1 MMRWNFDEEE
11 TNYEKPFT
19 KGERYTLVVDRAE
32 EGESKEKSTPFL
44 KLHLKTEDGRNA
56 YDRTLWLTN
65 KAMFHAKPWFKALGF
80 PDKGE
85 VDIPVDQLG
94 GIRLTAEC
102 GYKKS
107 DDGTKEYLE
116 WGKPEPVTI
125 GGGVGQL
132 APAREPARE
141 TSNEDVPF

>member
-1 MMRWNFDEEE
+1 MRVNFNDEE
-11 TNYEKPFT
+11 TNFDKPFI
-19 KGERYTLVVDRAE
+19 KGVRYTLVVDRAE
-32 EGESKEKSTPFL
+32 EGESKEKGTPFL
-44 KLHLKTEDGRNA
+44 KLHLKTEEGASA
-56 YDRTLWLTN
+56 YDRTLWITN
-65 KAMFHAKPWFKALGF
+65 KALYHAKPWFKALGL
-80 PDKGE
+80 PTEGE

-94 GIRLTAEC
+94 GIRLTAEA

-116 WGKPEPVTI
+116 WGKPEPITI
-125 GGGVGQL
+125 GGVGQL